1 MMRPFDMDNI
11 LRPGTQLPAAPA
23 VPDLFGPKH
32 MSYFAAK
39 PYETSFMIPTSS
51 LTTEVRKQPEVDV
64 EPEERHIGCKCGR
77 SSTSEVSSP
86 ESSAD
91 TDTGY
96 MTSYETK
103 RKPSRSVFAPSQ
115 IGFMEGIYHGE
126 NKTYLTADNRRQI
139 AKKTGL
145 SETQVKRWWQNR
157 RQKDKNRLRD
167 SLQSLNHFLPSM
179 MYSCEPSR
187 NYNHPYSD
195 RSLNDTLVQFTT
207 RRAPFLLQTPNHNL
221 ITRT

>member
-1 MMRPFDMDNI
+1 MRPFDMDNI
-11 LRPGTQLPAAPA
+11 LRPGSLQLPAPVAA
-23 VPDLFGPKH
+23 DLFNPKH
-32 MSYFAAK
+32 LSYFSAK
-39 PYETSFMIPTSS
+39 PYEPSFAMQTSN
-51 LTTEVRKQPEVDV
+51 LTTEVRKQP
-64 EPEERHIGCKCGR
+64 
-77 SSTSEVSSP
+77 
-86 ESSAD
+86 D
-91 TDTGY
+91 TDSNY
-96 MTSYETK
+96 MTGYETK

-126 NKTYLTADNRRQI
+126 SKTYLTADNRRQI

-179 MYSCEPSR
+179 MYTCEPNR
-187 NYNHPYSD
+187 NYNHTYSD
-195 RSLNDTLVQFTT
+195 RALNDSLAHLTA
-207 RRAPFLLQTPNHNL
+207 RRTQFLLQGPNHNI

>member
-1 MMRPFDMDNI
+1 MLLSVTFPFPIKTPDKNHPSLADTDTESN
-11 LRPGTQLPAAPA
+11 LP
-23 VPDLFGPKH
+23 
-32 MSYFAAK
+32 S
-39 PYETSFMIPTSS
+39 
-51 LTTEVRKQPEVDV
+51 
-64 EPEERHIGCKCGR
+64 
-77 SSTSEVSSP
+77 
-86 ESSAD
+86 D